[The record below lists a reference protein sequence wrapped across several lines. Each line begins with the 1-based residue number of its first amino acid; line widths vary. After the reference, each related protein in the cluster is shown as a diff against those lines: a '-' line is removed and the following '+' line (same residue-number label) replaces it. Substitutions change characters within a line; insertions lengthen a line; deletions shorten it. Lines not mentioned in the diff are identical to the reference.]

1 MKTDNI
7 VPSVESIRRDL
18 MRSYHCGNNSNWIQ
32 VDRVW
37 AKYRK
42 HALSTGD
49 LHTQKMDSAL
59 YVTADSFAGENVAVF
74 CFMMLSVMRIITL
87 HYG

>member
-1 MKTDNI
+1 MGIIQTGYKWI
-7 VPSVESIRRDL
+7 EFGPSTESMHYQQEI
-18 MRSYHCGNNSNWIQ
+18 Y
-32 VDRVW
+32 
-37 AKYRK
+37 
-42 HALSTGD
+42 
-49 LHTQKMDSAL
+49 TQKKMDSAL